1 MSTAREAG
9 ATGKAIGAG
18 RSMAGATLTAMTM
31 RGRMTTT
38 MGITMVIKRTA
49 TGTMATTMKTRGS
62 KG

>member
-18 RSMAGATLTAMTM
+18 RSMAGATLMAMTM

-38 MGITMVIKRTA
+38 MGITMVIKTKA
-49 TGTMATTMKTRGS
+49 TGIMATIMKTRGS